1 MRWTVITLV
10 VIPSPYFGWHCL
22 DARLWKAVIGGD
34 TINGSIVLHQK
45 PLQSAQILTERVPAS
60 DRRGFR

>member
-1 MRWTVITLV
+1 MSWTVITLV

-45 PLQSAQILTERVPAS
+45 HYSRPKS
-60 DRRGFR
+60 